1 MQDVSV
7 GIQSFVYMV
16 KYWGGSLFVLS
27 LFYGH
32 RSLKFIPNSSRLKK
46 GQMFG
51 MKSPEDRN
59 EKYRMFGM
67 KVVQKFVTKKFT
79 MFGT

>member
-1 MQDVSV
+1 
-7 GIQSFVYMV
+7 
-16 KYWGGSLFVLS
+16 
-27 LFYGH
+27 
-32 RSLKFIPNSSRLKK
+32 
-46 GQMFG
+46 MFG

-67 KVVQKFVTKKFT
+67 KVVQKFVTEKYM